1 MTGSYKCGR
10 ISIGDF
16 IRLLKDSYD
25 MEDVSF
31 ESFRKRGWIEEEAEE
46 MLDRR
51 TAARLIHLFMRDM
64 LGIEDIRNINE
75 AYKLK
80 DLFDC
85 RVCAGHI
92 AQVYLRGI
100 IDAEMIGDMY
110 IFDSFRGVTSEEAL
124 GWIKMIKR
132 EEKNG
137 KA

>member
-51 TAARLIHLFMRDM
+51 TAAMLIHLFMRDM

-75 AYKLK
+75 AYKLR